1 MRVWKIVASL
11 AVVLAVAVV
20 GPVVDAWRHGGS
32 ALGLPLG
39 ISTAPGL
46 PRPTVTVTAAP
57 TDEPTAPPAEEPS
70 TPPATRRPP
79 TTPAVPPSS
88 AGGRPP
94 THDARG
100 RPILYLTFD
109 DGPDPTWTPAVLRLL
124 ATHRAQAT
132 FFQVGQEVTRF
143 PALARSVRAQG
154 HLIGNHTYTHPWLTG
169 KQAAVVASELAD
181 TDAALGLST
190 RCVRPP
196 GGFVD
201 AKVTLVAS
209 RLGKSVAMWDD
220 DTKDWARPGTPA
232 VVASILR
239 DAGPGKIVLLHD
251 GGGERSQSVAALG
264 QVLPVLAARGYVFRG
279 LPDC

>member
-1 MRVWKIVASL
+1 M
-11 AVVLAVAVV
+11 
-20 GPVVDAWRHGGS
+20 
-32 ALGLPLG
+32 
-39 ISTAPGL
+39 
-46 PRPTVTVTAAP
+46 
-57 TDEPTAPPAEEPS
+57 
-70 TPPATRRPP
+70 
-79 TTPAVPPSS
+79 
-88 AGGRPP
+88 
-94 THDARG
+94 
-100 RPILYLTFD
+100 
-109 DGPDPTWTPAVLRLL
+109 
-124 ATHRAQAT
+124 
-132 FFQVGQEVTRF
+132 GQEVTRF

-169 KQAAVVASELAD
+169 KQAAVVSRELAD

-279 LPDC
+279 LPSC